1 MTNKLKT
8 ISIKT
13 HYPLALAEGE
23 GVGTAYE
30 YFAKRLALSSW
41 LSKLTVS
48 GDIVIA
54 GLPEKYGASLD
65 FLLLAE
71 ELERQVI
78 IVDERPSAIEK
89 VKGALAA
96 AKGEGFLQSIEPTYV
111 QVSALTELDELF
123 CRFGLALCSED
134 LQRLPA
140 ADRSP
145 YWQRLMALVPY
156 AAVFAPNA
164 DNPAH
169 TNLSGLAG
177 VGLDELKEI
186 VGTAAAANYIDM
198 PPFPPGMTR
207 TDDQREHATTG
218 GMEAFAMWG
227 LGWYARLERYFPTPI
242 RRSQAHI
249 VFALSG

>member
-1 MTNKLKT
+1 MTNKLKN
-8 ISIKT
+8 ISIKAL
-13 HYPLALAEGE
+13 YPLALAEGE

-30 YFAKRLALSSW
+30 YFAKRLALGGW
-41 LSKLTVS
+41 LPKLTIS
-48 GDIVIA
+48 GDIIIA

-71 ELERQVI
+71 ELKRQVI

-89 VKGALAA
+89 VKGAVAA
-96 AKGEGFLQSIEPTYV
+96 AKGEGLLGAVEPTYM
-111 QVSALTELDELF
+111 QVSALTEMNELF
-123 CRFGLALCSED
+123 GRFGLALCSEV

-140 ADRSP
+140 ADRGT
-145 YWQRLMALVPY
+145 YWHRLMELVPY

-169 TNLSGLAG
+169 TNLSGLSG
-177 VGLDELKEI
+177 VRLDELKDI

-207 TDDQREHATTG
+207 TYDQRERATSG
-218 GMEAFAMWG
+218 YREAFAMWG
-227 LGWYARLERYFPTPI
+227 LGWYARLERFFPTSI